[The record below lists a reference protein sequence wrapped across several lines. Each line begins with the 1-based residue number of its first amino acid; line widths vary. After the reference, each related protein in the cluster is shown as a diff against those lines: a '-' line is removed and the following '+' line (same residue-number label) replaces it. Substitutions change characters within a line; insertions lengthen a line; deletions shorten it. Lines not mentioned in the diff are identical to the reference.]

1 MLRRRLIPIEV
12 TCDNWQRVHQGSNWP
27 VPVNDQSSRIVFSC
41 HTFSCIV
48 RGRLRLLLKL
58 WIELWC
64 FRFWNTY
71 LKTCQHVV
79 SGWVS
84 RQPRRS
90 SGTSF
95 SEIKVLVWLR
105 STVPGQLEDGRAAR
119 FGPPWILTPL
129 FLLLFKRFS
138 AQLWSCSS
146 TWTKTKP
153 YQVIQNTNET
163 RKKKPK
169 KNKLSLSVTWL
180 LILCRR
186 NIINEITMRKL
197 KILNF
202 SFKKL
207 AISSL
212 HLDIWLSLF
221 EKCLLR
227 GVKGQ
232 MLLFHQNRKPGSF
245 WNPVLCATVWQ

>member
-119 FGPPWILTPL
+119 FGPPWIPPPL
-129 FLLLFKRFS
+129 LCYVFTGLPCILLLLFKSVS

-169 KNKLSLSVTWL
+169 QNKLSLSVLWL
-180 LILCRR
+180 LILCRS
-186 NIINEITMRKL
+186 NIKNEISGLPCHKPLLHHHSTGEMLREWTISPRL
-197 KILNF
+197 RTSTFPRSSSSSPF
-202 SFKKL
+202 S
-207 AISSL
+207 S
-212 HLDIWLSLF
+212 
-221 EKCLLR
+221 
-227 GVKGQ
+227 
-232 MLLFHQNRKPGSF
+232 
-245 WNPVLCATVWQ
+245 

>member
-79 SGWVS
+79 SGLVS

-163 RKKKPK
+163 RKKSQRK
-169 KNKLSLSVTWL
+169 
-180 LILCRR
+180 
-186 NIINEITMRKL
+186 INCHCQFCDFWSYVE
-197 KILNF
+197 
-202 SFKKL
+202 
-207 AISSL
+207 AISKMKFQDCLATSPSSTIIPL
-212 HLDIWLSLF
+212 GRCWGSELS
-221 EKCLLR
+221 
-227 GVKGQ
+227 
-232 MLLFHQNRKPGSF
+232 HPG
-245 WNPVLCATVWQ
+245 